1 MSYRRR
7 TRMISFR
14 VSEHEFE
21 QLRTISESEGA
32 GSVSDYARLS
42 LCRGHQASP
51 ESIDATIRKLDSEIL
66 NLRAHLE
73 RLTTLVESTHHAV
86 VGASHNGTH
95 KAEVEE
101 PCK

>member
-42 LCRGHQASP
+42 LCRGSTASP
-51 ESIDATIRKLDSEIL
+51 DNIAATIHKLDSEL
-66 NLRAHLE
+66 QSLRSHLE
-73 RLTTLVESTHHAV
+73 RLTALVESTHYAV
-86 VGASHNGTH
+86 VGAATNGH
-95 KAEVEE
+95 QKAGFEA
-101 PCK
+101 CK